1 MLNITQGMYLA
12 DLMPVLG
19 QFYGF
24 ELLSGDLDL
33 NPRSQLNFISDAQM
47 VDII

>member
-12 DLMPVLG
+12 DLIPVLG

-33 NPRSQLNFISDAQM
+33 KGKCAILDLELKSP
-47 VDII
+47 